1 MDSGQVLAARDPDVA
16 HPPASTIKVL
26 LALVAL
32 DELNLN
38 STVVADVAD
47 TEVECNCVGIK
58 PFRTYTARQLLDGL
72 LLVSGNDAAN
82 TLAQMLGGPDA
93 AVAKMNAK
101 AASLGATNTHAAT
114 PSGLDGPGGSGA
126 TTAHDLAVI
135 FRAAMGNPM
144 FAQITA
150 EPSAMFPSD
159 SRRRTDPQPGRA
171 AAALPRR
178 ARRQDGLHRCRA
190 QDVRGRR
197 GTRRPP
203 AGDRHDVRAGETGR
217 PDVLGSG
224 GQPVRLGLRAQSA
237 VQRRFA
243 VTARYQPAFGSAA
256 VSSAVSTGIRCSAI
270 SGCGSRPPP
279 RRPRRTRSSS
289 LSPGPEMFPPGTCR
303 RPAAPARRHGA
314 SRRTAR
320 ISCCKVWLSFSSA
333 PGVTVTT
340 TPSRMPRSR
349 VCGVLPS
356 FMRMFGL
363 GLTIAVLVDATLVRM
378 VLLPAFMHVLG
389 QWNWW
394 APKPRR
400 ACTHASASAS
410 TGCLPPPPEVVH
422 GMS

>member
-1 MDSGQVLAARDPDVA
+1 MSKLTAAIAALLTVIATVGAATSRADVDVQPAGSLPIPDGPAQTWIVADLDSGQILAARDPDVV

-38 STVVADVAD
+38 STVVADIAD

-159 SRRRTDPQPGRA
+159 HGDEPILNQDELLQRYPGAIGGKTGFTNAARKTFVGA
-171 AAALPRR
+171 AAR
-178 ARRQDGLHRCRA
+178 G
-190 QDVRGRR
+190 GRR
-197 GTRRPP
+197 LVIAMMYGLVK
-203 AGDRHDVRAGETGR
+203 AGGPTYWDQAASLFDWG
-217 PDVLGSG
+217 
-224 GQPVRLGLRAQSA
+224 
-237 VQRRFA
+237 FA
-243 VTARYQPAFGSAA
+243 
-256 VSSAVSTGIRCSAI
+256 
-270 SGCGSRPPP
+270 
-279 RRPRRTRSSS
+279 
-289 LSPGPEMFPPGTCR
+289 LSPQ
-303 RPAAPARRHGA
+303 
-314 SRRTAR
+314 
-320 ISCCKVWLSFSSA
+320 SSV
-333 PGVTVTT
+333 G
-340 TPSRMPRSR
+340 S
-349 VCGVLPS
+349 L
-356 FMRMFGL
+356 
-363 GLTIAVLVDATLVRM
+363 
-378 VLLPAFMHVLG
+378 
-389 QWNWW
+389 
-394 APKPRR
+394 
-400 ACTHASASAS
+400 
-410 TGCLPPPPEVVH
+410 
-422 GMS
+422 